1 MLKRT
6 FFRSQNFL
14 GVMFWLPNRHLGVF
28 ADSLVVLS
36 QRWEASM
43 YMFTDL
49 NQWRE
54 RIPIT
59 DDFPVVTLHK
69 SQSESYHVLDWQK
82 LAVKLT
88 LQHYLRAFYALT
100 VCFIPLWLMWLVSN
114 KMQCSSLNS
123 GSVNSETLLIQTGDY
138 GPCWFHCIYILHL
151 RQIPN

>member
-1 MLKRT
+1 M
-6 FFRSQNFL
+6 
-14 GVMFWLPNRHLGVF
+14 
-28 ADSLVVLS
+28 
-36 QRWEASM
+36 
-43 YMFTDL
+43 

-100 VCFIPLWLMWLVSN
+100 VCFIPL
-114 KMQCSSLNS
+114 
-123 GSVNSETLLIQTGDY
+123 
-138 GPCWFHCIYILHL
+138 
-151 RQIPN
+151 